1 MTIEDIFEPPTEGT
15 IPPTAPPKTLHVDI
29 NALSDNKLRNL
40 RPVDNRNLQNLIDDD
55 FIPIDYRT
63 QKEREDDDNT
73 SLEGETPPII
83 DIDTT
88 SALEQNKTDIAS
100 PGPIIKLS
108 MDYDRK
114 VKAAKKIKKQVFK
127 KENWSDK
134 HPK

>member
-1 MTIEDIFEPPTEGT
+1 MTIEDIFEPPTERT

-40 RPVDNRNLQNLIDDD
+40 RPADNRNLQNLIDDD
-55 FIPIDYRT
+55 FIPIDDRT

-108 MDYDRK
+108 TDYDRK
-114 VKAAKKIKKQVFK
+114 VKAAKK
-127 KENWSDK
+127 
-134 HPK
+134 

>member
-40 RPVDNRNLQNLIDDD
+40 RPADNRNLQNLIDDD
-55 FIPIDYRT
+55 FIPIDDST

-108 MDYDRK
+108 TDYDRK

>member
-40 RPVDNRNLQNLIDDD
+40 RPADNRNLQNLIDDD
-55 FIPIDYRT
+55 FIPIDDRT

-88 SALEQNKTDIAS
+88 SALEQNKTDMAS

-108 MDYDRK
+108 TDYDRK

>member
-40 RPVDNRNLQNLIDDD
+40 RPADNRNLQNLIDDD
-55 FIPIDYRT
+55 FIPIDDRT

-100 PGPIIKLS
+100 PGLIIKLS
-108 MDYDRK
+108 TDYDRK